1 MTKLFLNFFF
11 FCASIYILPSASCA
25 LSVSH
30 LSPLKVQ
37 PVERGGGTECSLWR
51 LLSQTVGNRSARR
64 SDGLLLCEPSLALC
78 SSPLF
83 ISLMS
88 LAGYMLLIKHAAWLL
103 IVNQIQFVP
112 RAHCEWASPHRTKV
126 SEQPCQ
132 SRTKGRKHHFYLEHR
147 AGSRWMRCY
156 PGRIPSRCSWEV
168 LRKPSGTLPHFFF
181 PISDVKSQTRY
192 SIRI

>member
-1 MTKLFLNFFF
+1 MFSPSKLFLNFFA
-11 FCASIYILPSASCA
+11 CICILPSASCA

-37 PVERGGGTECSLWR
+37 PVEKGGTECSLWR
-51 LLSQTVGNRSARR
+51 LPSQTVGNRSTSR
-64 SDGLLLCEPSLALC
+64 SNGLLLCEPSLALC
-78 SSPLF
+78 NSPLF

-112 RAHCEWASPHRTKV
+112 WAHCEWASPHRTKV

-132 SRTKGRKHHFYLEHR
+132 SHTKGRKHHFYLKQC
-147 AGSRWMRCY
+147 AGSYWMRCY
-156 PGRIPSRCSWEV
+156 PGRFPSRCSWEV
-168 LRKPSGTLPHFFF
+168 LRKLSCTSLHFLKNLWHQ
-181 PISDVKSQTRY
+181 VRN
-192 SIRI
+192 